1 MIEQMRNVHPA
12 ILPAP
17 RGPIVAR
24 VIGSLW
30 LAGLCALAPAIH
42 AAPRYELSYEP
53 DGERMQVRLC
63 VDEAAAQR
71 DFRLHRG
78 GEAFVEAPQREH
90 GSIER
95 IGDSRWAAADWRA
108 GECLHYTARVGDVAQ
123 SRDYDVGARIG
134 AALVVAPQQWL
145 LQTDGDTEA
154 RVRVTLPAG
163 YTFAPP
169 WRSIE
174 GEPGRYLIPAT
185 PFSWSALV
193 AIGRFDETR
202 IDLPGG
208 SVRLSVL
215 GDATAAQR
223 ATLQQWVRHALAAA
237 STGHGELPLPET
249 QIVLLSGPGRG
260 KAVGFGQS
268 LRGQGNA
275 VHIRVDSQASLAALD
290 ADWTAV
296 HEFSHWAHPYLGD
309 DGAWLAEGLASYWQN
324 VLRARGGLITPLQAW
339 TELDAGFGR
348 GRSAAEDSLTLA
360 QLSDAMHAKRAYY
373 AVYWSGAAFWLQVDV
388 DLRRASGGTL
398 SVDEAMRRFR
408 ACCLA
413 RKREWGAAEFVA
425 KLDELIGSDVLQRR
439 YREFA
444 QRKGFPPLDA
454 LYRDLGI
461 QRADGALRLID
472 DAPDASVRDAIMRR
486 R

>member
-1 MIEQMRNVHPA
+1 MIEQVRNVHPA
-12 ILPAP
+12 ILPG
-17 RGPIVAR
+17 RR
-24 VIGSLW
+24 VRIAAGL
-30 LAGLCALAPAIH
+30 LAAGLCALAPAPH
-42 AAPRYELSYEP
+42 AAPRYELSYAP
-53 DGERMQVRLC
+53 DGERLQVRLC

-78 GEAFVEAPQREH
+78 GAAHVDALQREH
-90 GSIER
+90 GRIER
-95 IGDSRWAAADWRA
+95 IGDSRWRAVGWRA
-108 GECLHYTARVGDVAQ
+108 GECLRYTARVGDVAQ
-123 SRDYDVGARIG
+123 NRDHDVGSRVG
-134 AALVVAPQQWL
+134 AALLVAPQQWL
-145 LQTDGDTEA
+145 MQTDGESEA
-154 RVRVTLPAG
+154 QVRVVLPAG

-169 WRSIE
+169 WRPVD
-174 GEPGRYLIPAT
+174 GEPGRYVIPVT

-193 AIGRFDETR
+193 AIGRFEETR

-215 GDATAAQR
+215 GDASAAQY
-223 ATLQQWVRHALAAA
+223 ATLQQWVRHALAAVGTA
-237 STGHGELPLPET
+237 HGELPLPQT
-249 QIVLLSGPGRG
+249 QVVLLLGRGRG

-275 VHIRVDSQASLAALD
+275 VHIRVDPEASLAALD

-324 VLRARGGLITPLQAW
+324 VLRARSGLLTPLQAW

-348 GRSAAEDSLTLA
+348 GRGAADDSLTLV

-373 AVYWSGAAFWLQVDV
+373 AVYWSGAAFWLQADV
-388 DLRRASGGTL
+388 DLRRASGGRL

-425 KLDELIGSDVLQRR
+425 KLDELIGSDVLRQR
-439 YREFA
+439 YREYA
-444 QRKGFPPLDA
+444 QRRGFPPLDA
-454 LYRDLGI
+454 LYRQLGL
-461 QRADGALRLID
+461 QRADDGALRLRD
-472 DAPDASVRDAIMRR
+472 DAPDVAVRDAIMRR

>member
-12 ILPAP
+12 ILPGR
-17 RGPIVAR
+17 RGRIA
-24 VIGSLW
+24 
-30 LAGLCALAPAIH
+30 AGLLVTGLCGLVPALH

-53 DGERMQVRLC
+53 DGERLQVRLC

-78 GEAFVEAPQREH
+78 GAAHVDALQREH
-90 GSIER
+90 GRIER
-95 IGDSRWAAADWRA
+95 TGDSRWRAADWRA
-108 GECLHYTARVGDVAQ
+108 GECLRYTARLGDVAQ
-123 SRDYDVGARIG
+123 SGDHDVGSRVG
-134 AALVVAPQQWL
+134 AALLVAPQQWL
-145 LQTDGDTEA
+145 IQTDGETEA
-154 RVRVTLPAG
+154 EVRAILPTG

-169 WRSIE
+169 WRPID
-174 GEPGRYLIPAT
+174 GEPGRYVIPVT

-193 AIGRFDETR
+193 AIGRFEETR

-215 GDATAAQR
+215 GEASAAQH
-223 ATLQQWVRHALAAA
+223 ATLQQWVRHALAAV
-237 STGHGELPLPET
+237 STAHGELPLPQT
-249 QIVLLSGPGRG
+249 QVVLLLGRGRG

-275 VHIRVDSQASLAALD
+275 VHIRVDPEASLAALD

-324 VLRARGGLITPLQAW
+324 VLRARGGLLTPAQAW
-339 TELDAGFGR
+339 TDLEAGFGR
-348 GRSAAEDSLTLA
+348 GRGAADDSLTLA

-373 AVYWSGAAFWLQVDV
+373 AVYWSGAAFWLQADV
-388 DLRRASGGTL
+388 DLRRASGGRL

-413 RKREWGAAEFVA
+413 RKREWDAAEFVA
-425 KLDELIGSDVLQRR
+425 KLDELIGSDVLRQR
-439 YREFA
+439 YREYA
-444 QRKGFPPLDA
+444 QRRGFPPLDA
-454 LYRDLGI
+454 LYRQLGL
-461 QRADGALRLID
+461 QRADEGALRLRD
-472 DAPDASVRDAIMRR
+472 DAPDAAVRDAIMRR